1 MAVFQY
7 SAFAG
12 DGRQTTGQLDAPD
25 RSAAFRQLDAQNLQ
39 PLALVEI
46 SEKPKKVTPSP
57 SHDAPNNSQT
67 LNGVKLKAARV
78 LEFTEE
84 LSELIKGG
92 IQLEPSLGIMERRRE
107 LSSIKDIAATVR
119 GKLRD
124 GIPFSRALQ
133 ETSPS
138 FGDLYCNLVAAGE
151 ISGSLGEILERQ
163 AEHLR
168 SMAALKGR
176 VLFALI
182 YPSFLIASAVGV
194 SILFLV
200 FLIPKLMELLDSTGG
215 SLPLGAQLVV
225 NAGEL
230 AKTGWPVALIVV
242 VLLIGGGI
250 WWSKSN
256 QLSWDQFKLRW
267 PLMGRVFRERFHV
280 QFLETLANLTKNG
293 LPLNKALELTRAA
306 TANRFFRTKLD
317 TVMNSI
323 SDGVGLSKSIDQAGD
338 FPSLMIDMI
347 AVGEETGDLS
357 GSLERTAIRFD
368 RELNK
373 RVDRMS
379 AIIQPSVVVLM
390 AGMVGAMAYLMISAI
405 FQTISGLG

>member
-1 MAVFQY
+1 MPTYQY

-12 DGRQTTGQLDAPD
+12 NGTETTGQLEAPD
-25 RSAAFRQLDAQNLQ
+25 RTAAFRTLDARNLQ
-39 PLALVEI
+39 PLALEEVL
-46 SEKPKKVTPSP
+46 SAGTDPV
-57 SHDAPNNSQT
+57 HHAPAGDSVPVQ
-67 LNGVKLKAARV
+67 GVKLKSARV

-84 LSELIKGG
+84 LSELLKGG
-92 IQLEPSLGIMERRRE
+92 IQLEPSLAIMERRRE
-107 LSSIKDIAATVR
+107 LSGIKEIASSVR
-119 GKLRD
+119 GKIRD
-124 GIPFSRALQ
+124 GIPLSNALA

-168 SMAALKGR
+168 SMASLKGR

-215 SLPLGAQLVV
+215 SLPLGAQLIV
-225 NAGEL
+225 NAGDL
-230 AKTGWPVALIVV
+230 AKSGWPVALGIVV
-242 VLLIGGGI
+242 VLVGVAGFL
-250 WWSKSN
+250 SKTKP
-256 QLSWDQFKLRW
+256 LSWDQFKLRW

-293 LPLNKALELTRAA
+293 LPLTKALELTRAA
-306 TANRFFRTKLD
+306 TGNLYFRRKLD
-317 TVMNSI
+317 GVMNSI
-323 SDGVGLSKSIDQAGD
+323 SDGAELSRAIDRAGE
-338 FPSLMIDMI
+338 FPSLMIDMV

-357 GSLERTAIRFD
+357 GALQRAADRFN
-368 RELNK
+368 RELNR
-373 RVDRMS
+373 RVDRLS
-379 AIIQPSVVVLM
+379 AIIQPAVVVLM